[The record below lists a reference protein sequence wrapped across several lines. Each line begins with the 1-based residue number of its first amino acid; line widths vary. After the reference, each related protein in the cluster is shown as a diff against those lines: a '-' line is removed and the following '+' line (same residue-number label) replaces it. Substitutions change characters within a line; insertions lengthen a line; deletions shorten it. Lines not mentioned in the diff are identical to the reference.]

1 MMFPF
6 ARVLRKTTAYC
17 VYTYLRKTG
26 KGKPL
31 YPLYKRIIYGILL
44 KYTCLLQMRFYS
56 KRLVLYL
63 LMDEKIQPAPL
74 RRVLVNKLA
83 MRFSSEY
90 KECMSH
96 YTPVVQ
102 AELAASLKTVFEN
115 LLLFAGAADEKERI
129 AAHAAALEVENT
141 LLKKYGRELKPY
153 RSKKFM
159 GYFFFDTVLPDKEI
173 FTTEEYNALPGE
185 QQCLSA
191 TEASTLAWHCIRL
204 LDNELPLIMLEIEPE
219 GAVGQGGNLGNADA
233 ENGSGFTR
241 SRQLLAIHFLLSVGF
256 GIEPHTGN
264 DMSSLARLAHL
275 LTGTPYTSLQNSEIY
290 KKYRRL
296 PNIKNGLPYISDLQ
310 YIRGFFNEIGLQ
322 KVIEAI
328 DTETSREQVEMAKKK

>member
-1 MMFPF
+1 
-6 ARVLRKTTAYC
+6 
-17 VYTYLRKTG
+17 
-26 KGKPL
+26 
-31 YPLYKRIIYGILL
+31 
-44 KYTCLLQMRFYS
+44 
-56 KRLVLYL
+56 
-63 LMDEKIQPAPL
+63 MDEKIQPAPF

-83 MRFSSEY
+83 MCFSGEY
-90 KECMSH
+90 RECMGH
-96 YTPVVQ
+96 YAPVVQ

-115 LLLFAGAADEKERI
+115 LLLFAGAVDEAERN

-159 GYFFFDTVLPDKEI
+159 GYFFFDTVLADKGI
-173 FTTEEYNALPGE
+173 LTTEEYNALPGE
-185 QQCLSA
+185 QQCLSD
-191 TEASTLAWHCIRL
+191 TEASTFAWHCIRL
-204 LDNELPLIMLEIEPE
+204 LENELPLIMLEIEPE
-219 GAVGQGGNLGNADA
+219 GANGHSGNLGNTDA
-233 ENGSGFTR
+233 ENSSGFTR

-256 GIEPHTGN
+256 GIEPHNGN

-296 PNIKNGLPYISDLQ
+296 PNIKTGLPYISDLQ

-328 DTETSREQVEMAKKK
+328 DTETSREQGEMAKKK

>member
-1 MMFPF
+1 MN
-6 ARVLRKTTAYC
+6 
-17 VYTYLRKTG
+17 
-26 KGKPL
+26 
-31 YPLYKRIIYGILL
+31 
-44 KYTCLLQMRFYS
+44 
-56 KRLVLYL
+56 
-63 LMDEKIQPAPL
+63 EKIHPAPL

-90 KECMSH
+90 RECMSH

-115 LLLFAGAADEKERI
+115 LLLFAGAVDESGRN

-141 LLKKYGRELKPY
+141 LLKKYGSELKPY

-159 GYFFFDTVLPDKEI
+159 GYFFLDTVLPDKEI
-173 FTTEEYNALPGE
+173 LTTEEYNALPGAE
-185 QQCLSA
+185 QCLA
-191 TEASTLAWHCIRL
+191 PLEAAAFAKHCIGL
-204 LDNELPLIMLEIEPE
+204 LGNELPLIMLGIDPE
-219 GAVGQGGNLGNADA
+219 GANGHGGNLGNADA
-233 ENGSGFTR
+233 ENGTGFTR

-264 DMSSLARLAHL
+264 DMSSLARLSHL

-328 DTETSREQVEMAKKK
+328 DTETKREQGEMSKKK